1 MAASIGAL
9 RSARAEALR
18 KRRRCGMT
26 HDAASPPRIATA
38 SPKSRIALNRDVF
51 RQASI
56 LLGCFALFVVFSVLT
71 SSFYQPANLIDV
83 MLQSSI
89 NAVIAVGMTLVI
101 ITRGIDLSVGSIV
114 GLSSMI
120 TSDLLSRNLA
130 LGIGAG
136 LAVGLI
142 CGALNGL
149 LIAKLKLP
157 DFIVTLGTLSVYR
170 GAALIYTNGQ
180 PIYGLPQE
188 FRDAFGGQVGG
199 IPTPVIL
206 AIAIAALAFL
216 LVRFTAL
223 GERIVAVGGNEE
235 AARLSGI
242 NIDRVK
248 IIVYTLSGLLS
259 SLAGF
264 VLIARIG
271 AAEPIGGNGFELQ
284 AIGSAVIGGASL
296 FGGIGNPLGSLVGA
310 LTLGGLQNGLTL
322 MNVPSFWRHVASGTV
337 VILAVYIDRLARP
350 RR

>member
-1 MAASIGAL
+1 MTENIANTELAMA
-9 RSARAEALR
+9 
-18 KRRRCGMT
+18 
-26 HDAASPPRIATA
+26 PAT
-38 SPKSRIALNRDVF
+38 NRDLL
-51 RQASI
+51 RQASV
-56 LLGCFALFVVFSVLT
+56 LLGCSGLFIVFSALT
-71 SSFYQPANLIDV
+71 SSFYQPANLIDI
-83 MLQSSI
+83 MLQSAI

-114 GLSSMI
+114 GLSSMVA
-120 TSDLLSRNLA
+120 SDLMSHNLL
-130 LGIGAG
+130 LGILAG
-136 LAVGLI
+136 LAVGLV

-157 DFIVTLGTLSVYR
+157 DFIVTLGTLSVFR

-180 PIYGLPQE
+180 PIYGLPQG
-188 FRDAFGGQVGG
+188 FRDAFGGHLIG

-206 AIAIAALAFL
+206 AVTIAGLAFL

-223 GERIVAVGGNEE
+223 GEQIIAVGGNEE

-248 IIVYTLSGLLS
+248 ITVYTLSGLLS

-284 AIGSAVIGGASL
+284 AIGAAVIGGASL
-296 FGGIGNPLGSLVGA
+296 FGGVGNPLGSLIGA

-322 MNVPSFWRHVASGTV
+322 MNVPSFWQYVASGVV
-337 VILAVYIDRLARP
+337 VILAVYVDRLARP
-350 RR
+350 SR